1 MHYHAGAWERDTIY
15 ATVPWINIQGRW
27 LEAAGF
33 EINAP
38 IKVEVSVGRLILTT
52 L

>member
-1 MHYHAGAWERDTIY
+1 MAFDRTVYSA
-15 ATVPWINIQGRW
+15 VPWINIQGQW

-38 IKVEVSVGRLILTT
+38 IKVEVSLGRLVLTT
-52 L
+52 A